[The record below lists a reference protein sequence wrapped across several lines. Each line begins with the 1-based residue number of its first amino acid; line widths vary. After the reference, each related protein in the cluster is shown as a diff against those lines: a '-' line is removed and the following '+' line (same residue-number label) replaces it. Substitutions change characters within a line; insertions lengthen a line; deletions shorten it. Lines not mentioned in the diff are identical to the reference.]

1 MGHKEEKKEK
11 DAAKT
16 SEKDLKKASEE
27 EVSQKQD
34 QITEKDS
41 ENYEQIMKLC
51 GISMDEAKDLTG
63 DLIKGRNP
71 SIEMKFVNGE
81 IHITVLAKAEGDK
94 SARKVAKPL
103 IKELKSRF
111 SEKIYA
117 LDKDTSLA
125 RTVFDLLRGNDLTL
139 ATAESCT
146 GGMIAARLV
155 DMPGISEVFKEGFIT
170 YSNKAKRSRL
180 GVKKSTLVRYGA
192 VSAETVREMA
202 KGGAFF
208 SKADI
213 CVAVSGTAGPDGG
226 TEEKPVG
233 TVFFGCCIKGK
244 TVTRECH
251 FNGERNQIREQAVTE
266 ALSLIRRCI
275 LKYYSEKNFE
285 V

>member
-1 MGHKEEKKEK
+1 MGRKEEKKEK
-11 DAAKT
+11 DQNKTIEKAAAEEKAKKQDELP
-16 SEKDLKKASEE
+16 EKDQES
-27 EVSQKQD
+27 
-34 QITEKDS
+34 
-41 ENYEQIMKLC
+41 YEQIFKIC
-51 GISMDEAKDLTG
+51 GLTMEEARNLTG
-63 DLIKGRNP
+63 DLITGNNP
-71 SIEMKFVNGE
+71 SMEMEFANGE
-81 IHITVLAKAEGDK
+81 IHITVSARAEGDK
-94 SARKVAKPL
+94 SAKKVAKPV
-103 IKELKSRF
+103 IKEIKSRF

-117 LDKDTSLA
+117 LDRDTSLA
-125 RTVFDLLRGNDLTL
+125 RTVFDLLSGNNLTL

-180 GVKKSTLVRYGA
+180 GVKKSTLLRYGA

-233 TVFFGCCIKGK
+233 TVFVGCCIKGK
-244 TVTRECH
+244 TVTKECH
-251 FNGERNQIREQAVTE
+251 FKGDRNQIREQAVTE
-266 ALSLIRRCI
+266 AFSLIRRCV

-285 V
+285 

>member
-1 MGHKEEKKEK
+1 MGRKEKKKEK
-11 DAAKT
+11 DQNKTIEKAAAEEKAKKQDELP
-16 SEKDLKKASEE
+16 EKDQES
-27 EVSQKQD
+27 
-34 QITEKDS
+34 
-41 ENYEQIMKLC
+41 YEQIFKIC
-51 GISMDEAKDLTG
+51 GLTMEEARNLTG
-63 DLIKGRNP
+63 DLITGNNP
-71 SIEMKFVNGE
+71 SMEMEFANGE
-81 IHITVLAKAEGDK
+81 IHITVSARAEGDK
-94 SARKVAKPL
+94 SAKKVAKPV
-103 IKELKSRF
+103 IKEIKSRF

-117 LDKDTSLA
+117 LDRDTSLA
-125 RTVFDLLRGNDLTL
+125 RTVFDLLSGNSLTL

-180 GVKKSTLVRYGA
+180 GVKKSTLLRYGA

-233 TVFFGCCIKGK
+233 TVFVGCCIKGK
-244 TVTRECH
+244 TVTKECH
-251 FNGERNQIREQAVTE
+251 FKGDRNQIREQAVTE
-266 ALSLIRRCI
+266 AFSLIRRCV
-275 LKYYSEKNFE
+275 LKYYSEKNFG

>member
-1 MGHKEEKKEK
+1 MGHKEDKKEK
-11 DAAKT
+11 EQERISERDMKEE
-16 SEKDLKKASEE
+16 SGEEMRDGLPEKDQES
-27 EVSQKQD
+27 
-34 QITEKDS
+34 
-41 ENYEQIMKLC
+41 YEQIFKIC
-51 GISMDEAKDLTG
+51 GITMDEAGNLTR
-63 DLIKGRNP
+63 DLISGKNP
-71 SIEMKFVNGE
+71 SMDMKFYNGE
-81 IHITVLAKAEGDK
+81 IHITVSAKAEGDK
-94 SARKVAKPL
+94 SAKKIAKPVV
-103 IKELKSRF
+103 KEIKSRF

-117 LDKDTSLA
+117 LDRDTSLA
-125 RTVFDLLRGNDLTL
+125 RTVFDLLRSNSLTL
-139 ATAESCT
+139 STAESCT

-226 TEEKPVG
+226 TDEKPVG
-233 TVFFGCCIKGK
+233 TVFVGCCIKGK
-244 TVTRECH
+244 IVTKECH
-251 FNGERNQIREQAVTE
+251 FGGDRNQIREQAVTE
-266 ALSLIRRCI
+266 ALSLIRRCV

>member
-1 MGHKEEKKEK
+1 MGRKEEKKEK
-11 DAAKT
+11 DQNKTIEKAAAEEKAKKQDELP
-16 SEKDLKKASEE
+16 EKDQES
-27 EVSQKQD
+27 
-34 QITEKDS
+34 
-41 ENYEQIMKLC
+41 YEQIFKIC
-51 GISMDEAKDLTG
+51 GLTMEEARNLTG
-63 DLIKGRNP
+63 DLITGNNP
-71 SIEMKFVNGE
+71 SMEMEFANGE
-81 IHITVLAKAEGDK
+81 IHITVSARAEGDK
-94 SARKVAKPL
+94 SAKKVAKPV
-103 IKELKSRF
+103 IKEIKSRF

-117 LDKDTSLA
+117 LDRDTSLA
-125 RTVFDLLRGNDLTL
+125 RTVFDLLSGNSLTL

-170 YSNKAKRSRL
+170 YSNKAKRRRL
-180 GVKKSTLVRYGA
+180 GVKKSTLLRYGA

-233 TVFFGCCIKGK
+233 TVFVGCCIKGK
-244 TVTRECH
+244 TVTKECH
-251 FNGERNQIREQAVTE
+251 FKGDRNQIREQAVTE
-266 ALSLIRRCI
+266 AFSLIRRCV
-275 LKYYSEKNFE
+275 LKYYSEKNFG

>member
-1 MGHKEEKKEK
+1 MGRKEEKKEK
-11 DAAKT
+11 DQNKTIEKAAAEEKAKKQDELP
-16 SEKDLKKASEE
+16 EKDQES
-27 EVSQKQD
+27 
-34 QITEKDS
+34 
-41 ENYEQIMKLC
+41 YEQIFKIC
-51 GISMDEAKDLTG
+51 GLTMEEARNLTG
-63 DLIKGRNP
+63 DLITGNNP
-71 SIEMKFVNGE
+71 SMEMEFANGE
-81 IHITVLAKAEGDK
+81 IHITVSARAEGDK
-94 SARKVAKPL
+94 SAKKVAKPV
-103 IKELKSRF
+103 IKEIKSRF

-117 LDKDTSLA
+117 LDRDTSLA
-125 RTVFDLLRGNDLTL
+125 RTVFDLLSGNSLTL

-180 GVKKSTLVRYGA
+180 GVKKSTLLRYGA

-233 TVFFGCCIKGK
+233 TVFVGCCIKGK
-244 TVTRECH
+244 TVTKECH
-251 FNGERNQIREQAVTE
+251 FKGDRNQIREQAVTE
-266 ALSLIRRCI
+266 AFSLIRRCV
-275 LKYYSEKNFE
+275 LKYYSEKNFG

>member
-1 MGHKEEKKEK
+1 MGRKEEKKEK
-11 DAAKT
+11 DQNKTIEKAAAEEKAKKQDELP
-16 SEKDLKKASEE
+16 EKDQES
-27 EVSQKQD
+27 
-34 QITEKDS
+34 
-41 ENYEQIMKLC
+41 YEQIFKIC
-51 GISMDEAKDLTG
+51 GLTMEEARNLTG
-63 DLIKGRNP
+63 DLITGNNP
-71 SIEMKFVNGE
+71 SMEMEFANGE
-81 IHITVLAKAEGDK
+81 IHITVSARAEGDK
-94 SARKVAKPL
+94 SAKKVAKPV
-103 IKELKSRF
+103 IKEIKSRF

-117 LDKDTSLA
+117 LDRDTSLA
-125 RTVFDLLRGNDLTL
+125 RTVFDLLSGNNLTL

-180 GVKKSTLVRYGA
+180 GVKKSTLLRYGA

-233 TVFFGCCIKGK
+233 TVFVGCCIKGK
-244 TVTRECH
+244 TVTKECH
-251 FNGERNQIREQAVTE
+251 FKGDRNQIREQAVTE
-266 ALSLIRRCI
+266 AFSLIRRCV

>member
-1 MGHKEEKKEK
+1 MGRKEEKKEK
-11 DAAKT
+11 DQNKTIEKAAAEEKAKKQDELP
-16 SEKDLKKASEE
+16 EKDQES
-27 EVSQKQD
+27 
-34 QITEKDS
+34 
-41 ENYEQIMKLC
+41 YEQIFKIC
-51 GISMDEAKDLTG
+51 GLTMEEARNLTG
-63 DLIKGRNP
+63 DLITGNNP
-71 SIEMKFVNGE
+71 SIEMEFANGE
-81 IHITVLAKAEGDK
+81 IHITVSARAEGDK
-94 SARKVAKPL
+94 SAKKVAKPV
-103 IKELKSRF
+103 IKEIKSRF

-117 LDKDTSLA
+117 LDRDTSLA
-125 RTVFDLLRGNDLTL
+125 RTVFDLLSGNSLTL

-180 GVKKSTLVRYGA
+180 GVKKSTLLRYGA

-233 TVFFGCCIKGK
+233 TVFVGCCIKGK
-244 TVTRECH
+244 TVTKECH
-251 FNGERNQIREQAVTE
+251 FKGDRNHIREQAVTE
-266 ALSLIRRCI
+266 AFSLIRRCV
-275 LKYYSEKNFE
+275 LKYYSEKNFG

>member
-1 MGHKEEKKEK
+1 MGRKEEKKEK
-11 DAAKT
+11 DQNKTIEKAAAEEKAKKQDELP
-16 SEKDLKKASEE
+16 EKDQES
-27 EVSQKQD
+27 
-34 QITEKDS
+34 
-41 ENYEQIMKLC
+41 YEQIFKIC
-51 GISMDEAKDLTG
+51 GLTMEEARNLTG
-63 DLIKGRNP
+63 DLITGNNP
-71 SIEMKFVNGE
+71 SMEMEFANGE
-81 IHITVLAKAEGDK
+81 IHITVSAKAEGDK
-94 SARKVAKPL
+94 SAKKVAKPV
-103 IKELKSRF
+103 IKEIKSRF

-117 LDKDTSLA
+117 LDRDTSLA
-125 RTVFDLLRGNDLTL
+125 RTVFDLLSGNSLTL

-180 GVKKSTLVRYGA
+180 GVKKSTLLRYGA

-233 TVFFGCCIKGK
+233 TVFVGCCIKGK
-244 TVTRECH
+244 TVTKECH
-251 FNGERNQIREQAVTE
+251 FKGDRNQIREQAVTE
-266 ALSLIRRCI
+266 AFSLIRRCV
-275 LKYYSEKNFE
+275 LKYYSEKNFG

>member
-1 MGHKEEKKEK
+1 MGRKEEKKEK
-11 DAAKT
+11 DQNKTIEKAAAEEKAKKQDELP
-16 SEKDLKKASEE
+16 EKDQES
-27 EVSQKQD
+27 
-34 QITEKDS
+34 
-41 ENYEQIMKLC
+41 YEQIFKIC
-51 GISMDEAKDLTG
+51 GLTMEEARNLTG
-63 DLIKGRNP
+63 DLITGNNP
-71 SIEMKFVNGE
+71 SMEMEFANGE
-81 IHITVLAKAEGDK
+81 IHITVSARAEGDK
-94 SARKVAKPL
+94 SAKKVAKPV
-103 IKELKSRF
+103 IKEIKSRF

-117 LDKDTSLA
+117 LDRDTSLA
-125 RTVFDLLRGNDLTL
+125 RTVFDLLSGNSLTL

-180 GVKKSTLVRYGA
+180 GVKKSTLLRYGA

-233 TVFFGCCIKGK
+233 TVFVGCCIKGK
-244 TVTRECH
+244 TVTKECH
-251 FNGERNQIREQAVTE
+251 FKGDRNQIREQAVTE
-266 ALSLIRRCI
+266 AFSLIRRCV

>member
-1 MGHKEEKKEK
+1 MGRKEEKKEK
-11 DAAKT
+11 DQNKTIEKAAAEEKAKKQDELP
-16 SEKDLKKASEE
+16 EKDQES
-27 EVSQKQD
+27 
-34 QITEKDS
+34 
-41 ENYEQIMKLC
+41 YEQIFKIC
-51 GISMDEAKDLTG
+51 GLTMEEARNLTG
-63 DLIKGRNP
+63 DLITGNNP
-71 SIEMKFVNGE
+71 SMEMKFANGE
-81 IHITVLAKAEGDK
+81 IHITVSAKAEGDK
-94 SARKVAKPL
+94 SAKKVAKPV
-103 IKELKSRF
+103 IKEIKSRF

-117 LDKDTSLA
+117 LDRDTSLA
-125 RTVFDLLRGNDLTL
+125 RTVFDLLSGNSLTL

-180 GVKKSTLVRYGA
+180 GVKKSTLLRYGA

-233 TVFFGCCIKGK
+233 TVFVGCCIKGK
-244 TVTRECH
+244 TVTKECH
-251 FNGERNQIREQAVTE
+251 FKGDRNQIREQAVTE
-266 ALSLIRRCI
+266 AFSLIRRCV
-275 LKYYSEKNFE
+275 LKYYSEKNFG

>member
-1 MGHKEEKKEK
+1 MGRKEEKKEK
-11 DAAKT
+11 DQNKTIEKADAEEKAKKQDELP
-16 SEKDLKKASEE
+16 EKDQES
-27 EVSQKQD
+27 
-34 QITEKDS
+34 
-41 ENYEQIMKLC
+41 YEQIFKIC
-51 GISMDEAKDLTG
+51 GLTMEEARNLTG
-63 DLIKGRNP
+63 DLITGNNP
-71 SIEMKFVNGE
+71 SMEMEFASGE
-81 IHITVLAKAEGDK
+81 IHITVSARAEGDK
-94 SARKVAKPL
+94 SAKKVAKPV
-103 IKELKSRF
+103 IKEIKSRF

-117 LDKDTSLA
+117 LDRDTSLA
-125 RTVFDLLRGNDLTL
+125 RTVFDLLSGNSLTL

-180 GVKKSTLVRYGA
+180 GVKKSTLLRYGA

-233 TVFFGCCIKGK
+233 TVFVGCCIKGK
-244 TVTRECH
+244 TVTKECH
-251 FNGERNQIREQAVTE
+251 FKGDRNQIREQAVTE
-266 ALSLIRRCI
+266 AFSLIRRCV
-275 LKYYSEKNFE
+275 LKYYSEKNFG

>member
-1 MGHKEEKKEK
+1 MGRKEEKKEK
-11 DAAKT
+11 DQNKTIEKAAAEEKAKKQDELP
-16 SEKDLKKASEE
+16 EKDQES
-27 EVSQKQD
+27 
-34 QITEKDS
+34 
-41 ENYEQIMKLC
+41 YEQIFKIC
-51 GISMDEAKDLTG
+51 GLTMEEARNLTG
-63 DLIKGRNP
+63 DLITGNNP
-71 SIEMKFVNGE
+71 SMEMKFANGE
-81 IHITVLAKAEGDK
+81 IHITVSARAEGDK
-94 SARKVAKPL
+94 SAKKVAKPV
-103 IKELKSRF
+103 IKEIKSRF

-117 LDKDTSLA
+117 LDRDTSLA
-125 RTVFDLLRGNDLTL
+125 RTVFDLLSGNSLTL

-180 GVKKSTLVRYGA
+180 GVKKSTLLRYGA

-233 TVFFGCCIKGK
+233 TVFVGCCIKGK
-244 TVTRECH
+244 TVTKECH
-251 FNGERNQIREQAVTE
+251 FKGDRNQIREQAVTE
-266 ALSLIRRCI
+266 AFSLIRRCV
-275 LKYYSEKNFE
+275 LKYYSEKNFG

>member
-1 MGHKEEKKEK
+1 MGSKEEKKEK
-11 DAAKT
+11 DQNKTIEKAAAEEKAKKQDELP
-16 SEKDLKKASEE
+16 EKDQES
-27 EVSQKQD
+27 
-34 QITEKDS
+34 
-41 ENYEQIMKLC
+41 YEQIFKIC
-51 GISMDEAKDLTG
+51 GLTMEEARNLTG
-63 DLIKGRNP
+63 DLITGNNP
-71 SIEMKFVNGE
+71 SMEMEFANGE
-81 IHITVLAKAEGDK
+81 IHITVSARAEGDK
-94 SARKVAKPL
+94 SAKKVAKPV
-103 IKELKSRF
+103 IKEIKSRF

-117 LDKDTSLA
+117 LDRDTSLA
-125 RTVFDLLRGNDLTL
+125 RTVFDLLSGNNLTL

-180 GVKKSTLVRYGA
+180 GVKKSTLLRYGA

-233 TVFFGCCIKGK
+233 TVFVGCCIKGK
-244 TVTRECH
+244 TVTKECH
-251 FNGERNQIREQAVTE
+251 FKGDRNQIREQAVTE
-266 ALSLIRRCI
+266 AFSLIRRCV

>member
-1 MGHKEEKKEK
+1 MGRKEEKKEK
-11 DAAKT
+11 DQNKTIEKAAAEEKAKKQDELP
-16 SEKDLKKASEE
+16 EKDQES
-27 EVSQKQD
+27 
-34 QITEKDS
+34 
-41 ENYEQIMKLC
+41 YEQIFKIC
-51 GISMDEAKDLTG
+51 GLTLEEARNLTG
-63 DLIKGRNP
+63 DLITGNNP
-71 SIEMKFVNGE
+71 SMEMEFANGE
-81 IHITVLAKAEGDK
+81 IHITVSARAEGDK
-94 SARKVAKPL
+94 SAKKVAKPV
-103 IKELKSRF
+103 IKEIKSRF

-117 LDKDTSLA
+117 LDRDTSLA
-125 RTVFDLLRGNDLTL
+125 HTVFDLLSGNSLTL

-180 GVKKSTLVRYGA
+180 GVKKSTLLRYGA

-233 TVFFGCCIKGK
+233 TVFVGCCIKGK
-244 TVTRECH
+244 TVTKECH
-251 FNGERNQIREQAVTE
+251 FKGDRNQIREQAVTE
-266 ALSLIRRCI
+266 AFSLIRRCV

>member
-1 MGHKEEKKEK
+1 MGRKEEKKEK
-11 DAAKT
+11 DQNKTIEKAAAEEKAKKQDELP
-16 SEKDLKKASEE
+16 EKDQES
-27 EVSQKQD
+27 
-34 QITEKDS
+34 
-41 ENYEQIMKLC
+41 YEQIFKIC
-51 GISMDEAKDLTG
+51 GLTLEEARNLTG
-63 DLIKGRNP
+63 DLITGNNP
-71 SIEMKFVNGE
+71 SMEMEFANGE
-81 IHITVLAKAEGDK
+81 IHITVSARAEGDK
-94 SARKVAKPL
+94 SAKKVAKPV
-103 IKELKSRF
+103 IKEIKSRF

-117 LDKDTSLA
+117 LDRDTSLA
-125 RTVFDLLRGNDLTL
+125 RTVFDLLSGNSLTL

-180 GVKKSTLVRYGA
+180 GVKKSTLLRYGA

-233 TVFFGCCIKGK
+233 TVFVGCCIKGK
-244 TVTRECH
+244 TVTKECH
-251 FNGERNQIREQAVTE
+251 FKGDRNQIREQAVTE
-266 ALSLIRRCI
+266 AFSLIRRCV